1 MMQELYWR
9 LQRLLGRG
17 RGRVT
22 SDDGPIQLVQVEL
35 NALETRDGI
44 PNVQQFGFASYP
56 PDGFT
61 AVVSFLAG
69 DRTSGVVTATSHQQ
83 YRFKLQAGE
92 VALSD
97 DKGQSIYLSAA
108 GIRIEGAGLPI
119 EIHGAPTVTVNGGDV
134 IVSGG
139 DVIANGISLQ
149 RHVHTGVQAGPSNTG
164 TPTT

>member
-1 MMQELYWR
+1 MMQDLYWR

-22 SDDGPIQLVQVEL
+22 SDDGPIQLVQIEL
-35 NALETRDGI
+35 NALETRDNV

-61 AVVSFLAG
+61 AVVTFVAG
-69 DRTSGVVTATSHQQ
+69 DRTSGAVVATSHQT
-83 YRFKLQAGE
+83 YRFKLKPGE

-108 GIRIEGAGLPI
+108 GIRIEGGGLPI
-119 EIHGAPTVTVNGGDV
+119 EIHGAPTVTVKDGDV

-139 DVIANGISLQ
+139 DVIANGISLEN
-149 RHVHTGVQAGPSNTG
+149 HVHTGVKAGPDNTG
-164 TPTT
+164 TPI